1 MDGERRALFLLNF
14 IKRDEGHFPALRV
27 LCDCSRRSLCY
38 VPKSVAQR
46 PRRITEKHR
55 EAGLVERIGNNEF
68 ILVVPRAAQNFQR
81 VRQQFRNSVERLDRA
96 SRAPR
101 QVDD

>member
-1 MDGERRALFLLNF
+1 MEGERRALFLLNF
-14 IKRDEGHFPALRV
+14 IKRDEGHFPVLRV

-68 ILVVPRAAQNFQR
+68 NLIVPRAAQHFKR
-81 VRQQFRNSVERLDRA
+81 VRQQFRNRVE
-96 SRAPR
+96 
-101 QVDD
+101 